1 MMNTLYESLIIVIL
15 IMSTFIS
22 GINPVDLDNGFSLFD
37 TLRRQR

>member
-1 MMNTLYESLIIVIL
+1 MMKTLHQSLIIVIL
-15 IMSTFIS
+15 VMSIFIS